1 MPFTDWLLRLVIK
14 HQFTTKQASLLQHS
28 FLFYPGYYFTVCIPV
43 TSSFGRE
50 WNIYKQKFGYNYFLF
65 SQHACKTDVESKG
78 ILRNE
83 NYSESQ
89 CPAWQQASFFIFVE
103 TSLIALAGC
112 QPLALFKLMNSLLG
126 KPAQINHPSG
136 QFDTIAHN
144 FVNRIAQIHLSLN
157 SSREVLEAMTGITSC
172 NGLVCRFCSNDQNTV
187 EHVLHHVLTGS
198 VPTQMFWGTGGN
210 ITVCTHGK
218 PALPTT
224 KFQNAI
230 ESAYQTLYG
239 LLQDNLRIGNQNQL
253 MCFQLEETLKK
264 FAFP

>member
-1 MPFTDWLLRLVIK
+1 MYSCDFIFWW
-14 HQFTTKQASLLQHS
+14 
-28 FLFYPGYYFTVCIPV
+28 
-43 TSSFGRE
+43 GRE
-50 WNIYKQKFGYNYFLF
+50 HLQTKHLAKTTFLF

-78 ILRNE
+78 ILKNE
-83 NYSESQ
+83 NYSENYS
-89 CPAWQQASFFIFVE
+89 WQQASFFIFVE

-126 KPAQINHPSG
+126 KPAQIKHPSG

-157 SSREVLEAMTGITSC
+157 SSWEVLEAMTGITSC
-172 NGLVCRFCSNDQNTV
+172 NGLVCRLCSNDQNTV
-187 EHVLHHVLTGS
+187 EYVLHHVLTGS

-210 ITVCTHGK
+210 VTVCTRGK

-224 KFQNAI
+224 KFPV
-230 ESAYQTLYG
+230 ESAYQILYG
-239 LLQDNLRIGNQNQL
+239 LVQDNLRIGNQNQL
-253 MCFQLEETLKK
+253 ILCFQVEETIRE